1 MLCVFTFLCLKDVCS
16 VDLNR
21 GSSGNAGKTSIFVSL
36 LNFTGIKLSTQIS
49 MISCLTVI
57 ISHILFCHA
66 TRQDD
71 KNVCHDIGDKM
82 KFFLDKI
89 YFSTFFAEVSHLGRV
104 LLRSI
109 CNFYVIIMYSTTSIL
124 N

>member
-1 MLCVFTFLCLKDVCS
+1 MS
-16 VDLNR
+16 
-21 GSSGNAGKTSIFVSL
+21 
-36 LNFTGIKLSTQIS
+36 Q
-49 MISCLTVI
+49 
-57 ISHILFCHA
+57 SHILFCHA

-89 YFSTFFAEVSHLGRV
+89 YFPTFFAEVSHLGRV
-104 LLRSI
+104 LLTLHYPG
-109 CNFYVIIMYSTTSIL
+109 CEMVLVIWGGGHYDPPW